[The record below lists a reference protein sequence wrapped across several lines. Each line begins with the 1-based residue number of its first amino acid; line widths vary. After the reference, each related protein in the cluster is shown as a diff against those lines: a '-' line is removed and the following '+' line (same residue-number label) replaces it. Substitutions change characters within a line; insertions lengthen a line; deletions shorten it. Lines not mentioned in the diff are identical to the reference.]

1 MKKRGFTLIELL
13 VVIAIIGILA
23 AMLLPALSQVSEKA
37 KQSKCKA
44 NLSQFGKAYNIFLL
58 DIGRQVRYP
67 TGADVAGSGLG
78 ANGSMFIFALYLEKI
93 LIEPEVYLCPS
104 TPDLNSSDPAVING
118 DQLDVANMEDPGN
131 APGTAATPDTVEE
144 ISYAGRMNQDQ
155 NAYPGIFRP
164 TEETTTTPITTDDW
178 NDGFVENHENG
189 QVMEFLFLDAH
200 VDHQRRAAADW
211 GGQDIMDTIAN

>member
-44 NLSQFGKAYNIFLL
+44 NLSQLGKAFNLFLL

-67 TGADVAGSGLG
+67 TGAGSVEGTDP
-78 ANGSMFIFALYLEKI
+78 NGSAFIFELYSEKL

-104 TPDLNSSDPAVING
+104 TPDINTSDVNDPSKAGDEMVIAK
-118 DQLDVANMEDPGN
+118 VTP
-131 APGTAATPDTVEE
+131 TADYSTADTTTV
-144 ISYAGRMNQDQ
+144 ISYGGRINVNQ

-164 TEETTTTPITTDDW
+164 TEETTTTPIAADDW

-189 QVMEFLFLDAH
+189 QVMQFLFLDAH

-211 GGQDIMDTIAN
+211 GAELITDPLAN